1 MFNLPQMFDGMVAID
16 DSNWYI
22 KRLNNM
28 EIDKKKSVILGCY
41 IKIIGWEDFDPPYTG
56 RVVSF
61 NFSVLTI
68 HHLNTSSL
76 SIF

>member
-41 IKIIGWEDFDPPYTG
+41 IKIIGWEDFDPPPQYSPFTLG
-56 RVVSF
+56 
-61 NFSVLTI
+61 
-68 HHLNTSSL
+68 LNQPSPYP
-76 SIF
+76 

>member
-41 IKIIGWEDFDPPYTG
+41 IKIIGWEDFDPPPPILPFHIG
-56 RVVSF
+56 PQSAVPIP
-61 NFSVLTI
+61 LI
-68 HHLNTSSL
+68 HM
-76 SIF
+76 F

>member
-1 MFNLPQMFDGMVAID
+1 MVAID

-41 IKIIGWEDFDPPYTG
+41 IKIIGWEDFDTPPNTPLSHWASIS
-56 RVVSF
+56 RPHTPDSH
-61 NFSVLTI
+61 VL
-68 HHLNTSSL
+68 NP
-76 SIF
+76 

>member
-28 EIDKKKSVILGCY
+28 EIDKKNPLFWAV
-41 IKIIGWEDFDPPYTG
+41 T
-56 RVVSF
+56 
-61 NFSVLTI
+61 
-68 HHLNTSSL
+68 
-76 SIF
+76 